1 MPTKDI
7 NDAAKPI
14 RDNWEEIKRD
24 FFQAMPGHFLEID
37 CVHRTPEEQ
46 FALFKKGRKEAEKG
60 WVPDPA
66 KKGEIVTNVDG
77 YAVKGAHNYKPSR
90 AVDFR
95 VINNQTGKTTW
106 DDKFYVP
113 LGQIAKRYGL
123 VWGGDWDGDGDR
135 TDQKLMD
142 APHIE
147 LKDYKNYRE
156 A

>member
-1 MPTKDI
+1 MPTKNID
-7 NDAAKPI
+7 DACKAI
-14 RDNWEEIKRD
+14 RDNWEEMKRD
-24 FFQAMPGHFLEID
+24 FFQAMPGHYLEID
-37 CVHRTPEEQ
+37 CVYRSPEEQ
-46 FALFKKGRKEAEKG
+46 FELFKKGRRAIDSVNHWEIVDKSQ
-60 WVPDPA
+60 
-66 KKGEIVTNVDG
+66 IVTNVDG
-77 YAVKGAHNYKPSR
+77 YVVKGAHNYKPSR

-95 VINNQTGKTTW
+95 VISNQTGKTTW

-113 LGQIAKRYGL
+113 LGEIAKRYGL

-147 LKDYKNYRE
+147 VKDYKHYKE